1 VAGFQSPHQV
11 LNEFVF
17 SITGFLP
24 SDWDDD
30 TALTVKI
37 PKPYSFGLK
46 SLLESE
52 HLIEFSGVI
61 LISIAEPDLLTTLA
75 DFVLEYTFTG
85 KIRGLS
91 GPNGGAMVEYGVSRF
106 KNESRFKK
114 EVAQTDEPLTILAL
128 VTFFEQEKLTLA
140 RYLEEAA
147 KRSHLLA
154 TAPPT

>member
-1 VAGFQSPHQV
+1 M
-11 LNEFVF
+11 
-17 SITGFLP
+17 
-24 SDWDDD
+24 
-30 TALTVKI
+30 
-37 PKPYSFGLK
+37 
-46 SLLESE
+46 
-52 HLIEFSGVI
+52 I

-91 GPNGGAMVEYGVSRF
+91 GPNGAAMVEHGMSRF

-128 VTFFEQEKLTLA
+128 VTFVEQEKLTLA

-147 KRSHLLA
+147 KRSHPLA
-154 TAPPT
+154 TAPPAYLEPRNSDLTQTILSLADQALQKPDRERESSDEIEGASPKRRRRGTDTGIGQ

>member
-1 VAGFQSPHQV
+1 
-11 LNEFVF
+11 
-17 SITGFLP
+17 
-24 SDWDDD
+24 
-30 TALTVKI
+30 
-37 PKPYSFGLK
+37 
-46 SLLESE
+46 
-52 HLIEFSGVI
+52 VI

-91 GPNGGAMVEYGVSRF
+91 GPNSATMVEYGVSRF

-128 VTFFEQEKLTLA
+128 VTFLEQEKLTLA

-147 KRSHLLA
+147 KRSHPLA
-154 TAPPT
+154 TAPPAYLEPRDSDLTQTILSLANQAIQRPDRKRESSDEIEEPVPRGEGRGTDTGIGQ